1 MNNKYKLV
9 IVMALGVA
17 TLATL
22 GINNYNNNIYNKKI
36 YIYGD
41 QGKAFGEKLYK
52 EVPNED
58 IDKLKYAIKKYGNSW
73 KEGEVTVK
81 EALALVKDELGKMEK
96 VTTGLSA
103 AKLTEKA
110 IINNEYSRETK
121 GCSIAMEAAG
131 MCR

>member
-41 QGKAFGEKLYK
+41 QGKAFGERLYK

-73 KEGEVTVK
+73 KEGEVTIK
-81 EALALVKDELGKMEK
+81 EALALVEDEPKNKDK
-96 VTTGLSA
+96 VTKELSA
-103 AKLTEKA
+103 GERTEKA
-110 IINNEYSRETK
+110 IIDNPIQLKPN
-121 GCSIAMEAAG
+121 GCSMGMKHAG
-131 MCR
+131 WC